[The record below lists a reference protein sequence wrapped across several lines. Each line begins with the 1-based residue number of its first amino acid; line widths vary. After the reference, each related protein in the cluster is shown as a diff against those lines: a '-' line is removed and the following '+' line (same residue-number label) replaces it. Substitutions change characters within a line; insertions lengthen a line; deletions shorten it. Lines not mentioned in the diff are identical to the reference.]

1 MGKALFILVLLMMV
15 ACSPRSDG
23 PGTNNVPAPGPD
35 LVTMGRIFIWAGG
48 ISIVVGIFAKLATIF
63 ASANPII
70 GLVSR
75 VPGLSKF
82 VSVLAEFGLIMLL
95 SGICFMWLGNHLW
108 VLVVS
113 LFVAG
118 ALYLYYRRDAIVR
131 LFNIK
136 K

>member
-1 MGKALFILVLLMMV
+1 MAKAVFIFALLVLV
-15 ACSPRSDG
+15 SCSSRAGGSG
-23 PGTNNVPAPGPD
+23 EHSVPAPGPD
-35 LVTMGRIFIWAGG
+35 LVTMGRIFLWVGG
-48 ISIVVGIFAKLATIF
+48 ISIVVGIFAKVATLF

-70 GLVSR
+70 GLLNK
-75 VPGLSKF
+75 VPGLTKLF
-82 VSVLAEFGLIMLL
+82 SVLAEFGVISLL
-95 SGICFMWLGNHLW
+95 AGVAFMWLGSHLW

-113 LFVAG
+113 LLVAG